1 MAKQI
6 IFDNEARA
14 ALVRGVDMLANTV
27 KVTLGPKGRNVVLD
41 RGYGAPTITKD
52 GVSVAKEIELE
63 DKVENIGVELVKE
76 VASKTNDIVGD
87 GTTTATV
94 LAQAI
99 VKEGMKNVTAGANP
113 IALNRGLHKA
123 TEAIVKM
130 LKEEIA
136 KPVEANAIAQVA
148 AISANDKEI
157 GEKIAAAM
165 KEVGD
170 DGVITV
176 EESPSFGMEIETVK
190 GMRFDKGYVSAYM
203 VTNADRMEAEYQ
215 DALVLITDKKVSAI
229 DDILPVL
236 EKVAQS
242 GRKEL
247 VVIADDVDGQALAT
261 LVLNKLRGTFNV
273 LAVKA
278 PGFGDRRK
286 EMLQDIA
293 ALTGARVI
301 TEDIGLKLENTQ
313 LEDLG
318 RARKVIATK
327 EHTTIVEGKGDEAAV
342 KERVAQIRRL
352 IENSDSDFDREK
364 LQERLAKLAGGV
376 AVIRV
381 GAATET
387 EMKEVKHR
395 IEDAV
400 GATKAAVEEGV
411 VPGGGVALIRA
422 VKALDNLKLVD
433 AEEQVA
439 VAILRRALEEPLR
452 VIAKNAGFEPAVVA
466 DEVKKSSG
474 TMGFNAATGEYVDMV
489 KAGIIDPAKVTRTA
503 LENAVS
509 IAGMFLTT
517 EAVVTDLPK
526 KDDAAPAGMP
536 GMGGMGGMGGGM
548 GMM

>member
-6 IFDNEARA
+6 VFDNEARA
-14 ALVRGVDMLANTV
+14 ALVRGVDLLANTV

-41 RGYGAPTITKD
+41 RGYGAPMITKD
-52 GVSVAKEIELE
+52 GVTVAKEIELE
-63 DKVENIGVELVKE
+63 DKLENIGVGLVKE

-113 IALNRGLHKA
+113 VALNRGLHKA
-123 TEAIVKM
+123 SEAIVTM
-130 LKEEIA
+130 LREQIA
-136 KPVEANAIAQVA
+136 KPVEADAIAQVA

-157 GEKIAAAM
+157 GAKIAAAM
-165 KEVGD
+165 KEVGEN
-170 DGVITV
+170 GVITV

-190 GMRFDKGYVSAYM
+190 GMRFDKGYISAYM
-203 VTNADRMEAEYQ
+203 VTNSDRMEAEYQ
-215 DALVLITDKKVSAI
+215 DALVLITDKKVSSVE
-229 DDILPVL
+229 DILPVL

-293 ALTGARVI
+293 VLTGGRVI
-301 TEDIGLKLENTQ
+301 TEDIGLKLENTA

-318 RARKVIATK
+318 RARKIIATK
-327 EHTTIVEGKGDEAAV
+327 EHTTIVEGKGDEAMV
-342 KERVAQIRRL
+342 KERVTQIRKL
-352 IENSDSDFDREK
+352 IEQSDSEFDREK

-376 AVIRV
+376 AIIRV

-422 VKALDNLKLVD
+422 IKALDTLHLAD

-466 DEVKKSSG
+466 DEVKKASG
-474 TMGFNAATGEYVDMV
+474 NHGFNAATGEYVDMV

-509 IAGMFLTT
+509 IAGMLLTT
-517 EAVVTDLPK
+517 EAVITDLPK
-526 KDDAAPAGMP
+526 KDDSAGGMP

>member
-6 IFDNEARA
+6 TFDNDARA
-14 ALVRGVDMLANTV
+14 ALVRGVDILANTV

-41 RGYGAPTITKD
+41 RGFGAPTITKD
-52 GVSVAKEIELE
+52 GVTVAKEIELE

-113 IALNRGLHKA
+113 VALNRGLHKA
-123 TEAIVKM
+123 VTAIVAM
-130 LKEEIA
+130 LKNEIA
-136 KPVEANAIAQVA
+136 KPVEADEIANVA
-148 AISANDKEI
+148 AISANDLEI
-157 GEKIAAAM
+157 GQKIAAAM
-165 KEVGD
+165 KEVGE

-176 EESPSFGMEIETVK
+176 EESQSFGMEIETVK
-190 GMRFDKGYVSAYM
+190 GMRFDKGYVSPYM
-203 VTNADRMEAEYQ
+203 VTNADRMEAEYE
-215 DALVLITDKKVSAI
+215 DALILITDKKVSSI
-229 DDILPVL
+229 EDILPVL

-247 VVIADDVDGQALAT
+247 VVIAEDVDGQALAT
-261 LVLNKLRGTFNV
+261 LVVNKLRGTFNV

-293 ALTGARVI
+293 VLTGGKVI
-301 TEDIGLKLENTQ
+301 TEEVGLKLANAELT
-313 LEDLG
+313 DLG
-318 RARKVIATK
+318 HARKVIATK
-327 EHTTIVEGKGDEAAV
+327 ENTTIVEGKGDEQSV
-342 KERVAQIRRL
+342 KDRVAQIRKL
-352 IENSDSDFDREK
+352 IEQIDSDFDREK
-364 LQERLAKLAGGV
+364 MQERLAKLAGGV

-387 EMKEVKHR
+387 EMKEIKHR

-422 VKALDNLKLVD
+422 IKALDTLTLAD
-433 AEEQVA
+433 PEEAVA
-439 VAILRRALEEPLR
+439 GAILRRALEEPLR

-466 DEVKKSSG
+466 DEVKKASG
-474 TMGFNAATGEYVDMV
+474 NMGFNAATGEYVDMV

-509 IAGMFLTT
+509 IAGMILTT

-526 KDDAAPAGMP
+526 KDEPAGP
-536 GMGGMGGMGGGM
+536 PMGGMGGMGGGM

>member
-14 ALVRGVDMLANTV
+14 ALVRGVDILANTV

-41 RGYGAPTITKD
+41 KGYGAPTITKD
-52 GVSVAKEIELE
+52 GVTVAKEIELE

-76 VASKTNDIVGD
+76 VASKTNDVVGD

-94 LAQAI
+94 LVQAI

-113 IALNRGLHKA
+113 VALNRGLHKA
-123 TEAIVKM
+123 TAAIVKM

-136 KPVEANAIAQVA
+136 KPVEANEIAHVA
-148 AISANDKEI
+148 AISANDIEI

-165 KEVGD
+165 KEVGE

-176 EESPSFGMEIETVK
+176 EESQSFGMEIETVK
-190 GMRFDKGYVSAYM
+190 GMRFDKGYVSPYM
-203 VTNADRMEAEYQ
+203 VTNAERMESEYQ
-215 DALVLITDKKVSAI
+215 DAMILITDKKISSLE
-229 DDILPVL
+229 DILPLL

-247 VVIADDVDGQALAT
+247 VIIAEDVDGQALAT
-261 LVLNKLRGTFNV
+261 LVVNKLRGTFNV

-293 ALTGARVI
+293 VLTGGKVI
-301 TEDIGLKLENTQ
+301 TEEVGLKLENAS

-318 RARKVIATK
+318 HARKVIATK
-327 EHTTIVEGKGDEAAV
+327 ENTTIVEGKGEESMV
-342 KERVAQIRRL
+342 KDRVAQIKKL
-352 IENSDSDFDREK
+352 IEQTDSEFDREK

-422 VKALDNLKLVD
+422 TKALDTLQLND
-433 AEEQVA
+433 PEEAVA

-452 VIAKNAGFEPAVVA
+452 IIARNAGFEPAVVA

-474 TMGFNAATGEYVDMV
+474 NMGFNAATGEYVDMV
-489 KAGIIDPAKVTRTA
+489 KAGIVDPAKVTRTA

-526 KDDAAPAGMP
+526 KDEPSAP

>member
-41 RGYGAPTITKD
+41 RGYGAPIITKD
-52 GVSVAKEIELE
+52 GVTVAKEIELE
-63 DKVENIGVELVKE
+63 NKIENIGVELVKE

-113 IALNRGLHKA
+113 VALNRGLHKA
-123 TEAIVKM
+123 SEAIIKM
-130 LKEEIA
+130 LREQIA
-136 KPVEANAIAQVA
+136 KPVEGNEIAQVA
-148 AISANDKEI
+148 AISANDQEI

-165 KEVGD
+165 KEVGEN
-170 DGVITV
+170 GVITV

-203 VTNADRMEAEYQ
+203 VTNAERMEVEYQ
-215 DALVLITDKKVSAI
+215 DPLILITDKKISSVE
-229 DDILPVL
+229 DILPIL

-247 VVIADDVDGQALAT
+247 VIIAEDVDGQALST
-261 LVLNKLRGTFNV
+261 LVLNKLRGSFNA

-293 ALTGARVI
+293 VLTGGKVI
-301 TEDIGLKLENTQ
+301 TADIGLKLDSVT

-327 EHTTIVEGKGDEAAV
+327 EHTTIVEGKGEEGAV
-342 KERVAQIRRL
+342 KDRVAQIRKL
-352 IENSDSDFDREK
+352 MENTDSDFDREK

-411 VPGGGVALIRA
+411 VPGGGVALVRA
-422 VKALDNLKLVD
+422 VKALDNLELTD
-433 AEEQVA
+433 PEERVA

-466 DEVKKSSG
+466 DEVKKGSG
-474 TMGFNAATGEYVDMV
+474 NYGFNAATGEYVDMI
-489 KAGIIDPAKVTRTA
+489 KAGIVDPAKVTRTA

-526 KDDAAPAGMP
+526 KDEPAMP
-536 GMGGMGGMGGGM
+536 PMSGGM

>member
-1 MAKQI
+1 M
-6 IFDNEARA
+6 
-14 ALVRGVDMLANTV
+14 
-27 KVTLGPKGRNVVLD
+27 
-41 RGYGAPTITKD
+41 
-52 GVSVAKEIELE
+52 
-63 DKVENIGVELVKE
+63 ENIGVELVKE

-123 TEAIVKM
+123 TEAIIKV
-130 LKEEIA
+130 LQNEIA
-136 KPVEANAIAQVA
+136 KPVEANEIAKVA
-148 AISANDKEI
+148 AISANDAEI
-157 GEKIAAAM
+157 GEKIAQAM
-165 KEVGD
+165 KEVGE

-176 EESPSFGMEIETVK
+176 EESQSFGMEIETVK
-190 GMRFDKGYVSAYM
+190 GMRFDKGYVSPYM
-203 VTNADRMEAEYQ
+203 VTNADRMEAEYE
-215 DALVLITDKKVSAI
+215 DAMILITDKKISSVE
-229 DDILPVL
+229 DILPVL

-247 VVIADDVDGQALAT
+247 VIISEDVEGQALAT
-261 LVLNKLRGTFNV
+261 LVVNKLRGTFNV

-293 ALTGARVI
+293 ALTGGRVI
-301 TEDIGLKLENTQ
+301 TEEVGLKLDSTT
-313 LEDLG
+313 LDDLG

-327 EHTTIVEGKGDEAAV
+327 ETTTIVEGKGDEKIV
-342 KERVAQIRRL
+342 KDRVAQIKKL
-352 IENSDSDFDREK
+352 IEQTDSEFDKEK

-422 VKALDNLKLVD
+422 VKALDTLVMND
-433 AEEQVA
+433 PEEAVA

-452 VIAKNAGFEPAVVA
+452 IIARNAGYEPAVVA
-466 DEVKKSSG
+466 EEVKKG
-474 TMGFNAATGEYVDMV
+474 KGNYGFNAASGEYVDMV
-489 KAGIIDPAKVTRTA
+489 TAGIVDPAKVTRTA

-517 EAVVTDLPK
+517 EAVVTDVPK
-526 KDDAAPAGMP
+526 KEEPAMP
-536 GMGGMGGMGGGM
+536 NMGGMGGMGGGM